1 MSSPVR
7 VGDASPLVPHSGGRM
22 TYPKY
27 VTPAPGDYEV
37 QSKHNIKFTKA
48 PTSQF
53 GGNLCKIDR
62 DKTGLRARALQT
74 ADDPGPN
81 AYSVTAAKQ
90 KLDVKQRAPTFKFGS
105 SQRADG
111 SKIYM
116 HRADTTG
123 DVTDPN
129 RAAAGRGVP
138 GPGAY
143 GTMGPSME
151 KTKKSAPRFSF
162 GLKPAI
168 QETTSATTINI
179 GPGTYLSP
187 SSIGKQVISMRPT
200 SPGFSMGT
208 CDREKMGEVLQP
220 GFSPNVK
227 NPSPGPSK
235 YESPS
240 GVGKQLQPAPE
251 FVKVVDNYR
260 TQCEYLGL
268 SIGLRTHTP
277 LVPMTSL
284 NASATG
290 GCLGPV
296 PMMQHQCLASNLT
309 PSLQRMVVLSLAL
322 ANGLILLRCPLRLP
336 LSMAESS
343 LRTLIGG
350 DWAQSC
356 YVLEAAAL
364 S

>member
-90 KLDVKQRAPTFKFGS
+90 KLDEKQRAPTFKFGS
-105 SQRADG
+105 SQRSDG

-162 GLKPAI
+162 GLKPTI

-240 GVGKQLQPAPE
+240 GVGKQLQSMPE
-251 FVKVVDNYR
+251 SVESWHKQLLL
-260 TQCEYLGL
+260 TIC
-268 SIGLRTHTP
+268 
-277 LVPMTSL
+277 L
-284 NASATG
+284 NQ
-290 GCLGPV
+290 V
-296 PMMQHQCLASNLT
+296 
-309 PSLQRMVVLSLAL
+309 
-322 ANGLILLRCPLRLP
+322 
-336 LSMAESS
+336 
-343 LRTLIGG
+343 
-350 DWAQSC
+350 
-356 YVLEAAAL
+356 
-364 S
+364 

>member
-1 MSSPVR
+1 
-7 VGDASPLVPHSGGRM
+7 M

-240 GVGKQLQPAPE
+240 GVGKQLQSKHRSANSYSFGTDDKLKRQRDRGVPGPGSYDAASM
-251 FVKVVDNYR
+251 
-260 TQCEYLGL
+260 LGIQ
-268 SIGLRTHTP
+268 SHSKFTTYGGFKFGTGQRPDTASMSST
-277 LVPMTSL
+277 VASL
-284 NASATG
+284 DG
-290 GCLGPV
+290 
-296 PMMQHQCLASNLT
+296 
-309 PSLQRMVVLSLAL
+309 
-322 ANGLILLRCPLRLP
+322 
-336 LSMAESS
+336 
-343 LRTLIGG
+343 
-350 DWAQSC
+350 
-356 YVLEAAAL
+356 
-364 S
+364 

>member
-1 MSSPVR
+1 
-7 VGDASPLVPHSGGRM
+7 M

-260 TQCEYLGL
+260 TQCEYRSKHRSANSYSFGTDDKLKRQRDRGVPGPGSYDAASMLGIQ
-268 SIGLRTHTP
+268 SHSKFTTYGGFKFGTGQRPDTASMSST
-277 LVPMTSL
+277 VASL
-284 NASATG
+284 DG
-290 GCLGPV
+290 
-296 PMMQHQCLASNLT
+296 
-309 PSLQRMVVLSLAL
+309 
-322 ANGLILLRCPLRLP
+322 
-336 LSMAESS
+336 
-343 LRTLIGG
+343 
-350 DWAQSC
+350 
-356 YVLEAAAL
+356 
-364 S
+364 